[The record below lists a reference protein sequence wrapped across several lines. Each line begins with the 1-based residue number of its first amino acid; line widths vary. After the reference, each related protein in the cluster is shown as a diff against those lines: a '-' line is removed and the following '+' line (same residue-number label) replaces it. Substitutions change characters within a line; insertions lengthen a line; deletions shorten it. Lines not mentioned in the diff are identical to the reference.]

1 MKKTIIIITTLALG
15 AGTIALIRAG
25 DMSNMSCC
33 MGSATGQTNAA
44 TDSAKASAKP
54 YPLKYCLVSG
64 DKIGEMGKPTSIIY
78 KGQEIKFCCPDCV
91 KDFKKDPDTFL
102 KKLAEEEKKAKK

>member
-1 MKKTIIIITTLALG
+1 MKKTLIIITTLALG
-15 AGTIALIRAG
+15 AGTMALIRAG

-33 MGSATGQTNAA
+33 MGSATAETNAA
-44 TDSAKASAKP
+44 AKP

-64 DKIGEMGKPTSIIY
+64 EKIGQMGKPTSLIY

-91 KDFKKDPDTFL
+91 KDFNKEPDKFI

>member
-1 MKKTIIIITTLALG
+1 MKKTLIAIATLALL
-15 AGTIALIRAG
+15 AGTNNL
-25 DMSNMSCC
+25 
-33 MGSATGQTNAA
+33 TGQTNAPA
-44 TDSAKASAKP
+44 ESAKTPLKP

-64 DKIGEMGKPTSIIY
+64 EKIGEMGKPASLIY

-91 KDFKKDPDTFL
+91 KDFKKDPDKFL